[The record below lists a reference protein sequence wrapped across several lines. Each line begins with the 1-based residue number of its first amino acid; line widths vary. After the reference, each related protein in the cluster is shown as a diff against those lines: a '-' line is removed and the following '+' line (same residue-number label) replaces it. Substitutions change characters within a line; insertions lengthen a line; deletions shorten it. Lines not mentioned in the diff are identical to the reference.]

1 MNRQHKV
8 LLLILA
14 MVCVFSLCIIT
25 AAADEAEG
33 RQPDQLLILTY
44 DNCKTEYIE
53 GELFN
58 PTGFRGYVL
67 CVDPQYSFYIG
78 SSALTYLET
87 EPLTR
92 NVTEITFVYENLT
105 FKIPITVT
113 PDPNAP
119 EIPMLPIV
127 GFEASSAQTD
137 FLALQK
143 IDPSVLTIELIH
155 PDGSRT
161 AVDAASCTINPSIDE
176 PISAYVKALTITYS
190 NGDSTFS
197 DVIEISVTPILRVEL
212 GGLETATLYEGMTPA
227 IPSGITAKAVYDEMG
242 AVSMLLTDYVFEYPY
257 DTVKPDANGKT
268 TMKLIFDAIE
278 IDVEATVASIVSYT
292 ATGLESAYYYGDTF
306 YYSNARFIANYSDGS
321 TRDIT
326 EEVSLTAPS
335 TITANS
341 QITAIYNGTDI
352 FPQLGIALPQGTL
365 TVVTPPAKLQYEIG
379 ESFDASG
386 LTVAVEYSDGVR
398 RILTLGD
405 YTVSIPTILTSS
417 DRVVTLEYFG
427 ITEKIGITVG
437 NDVYVTN
444 LYILGSPDVMNYFEG
459 DFINISGVVIEAYYS
474 DGTYETIDP
483 RILTFTPSL
492 TTPLT
497 VDVTSVKIS
506 VGEGDRYREV
516 SYQITVKDK
525 HPTFLVP
532 NSQPSKLQYAEGE
545 KFDPDGLALRLYFND
560 DTYIVPS
567 TYTFS
572 PELGTPIVLQSNT
585 TEKYIIHTTYEYEG
599 VTYSYPIEITVT
611 PAKIENLLIT
621 RSPVKTVYE
630 IGEQFDPAGLDII
643 IIYEDRTLPM
653 SSIPEGYYTV
663 FPSVITETTKEIT
676 FSFRGKSVSLP
687 ITVNGVDSSEVTT
700 QPIEPPTTEP
710 ITPPE
715 TTQNTDTTDE
725 VTTQPPEVTTDPEES
740 TEAPEVTTELET
752 TTSPD
757 VTTSPNEVTTD
768 GDETTDPNAGG
779 NGPSSFLYLWIIVIV
794 IIVAAL
800 VALIIYYKKNF
811 T

>member
-1 MNRQHKV
+1 MNRQHKI

-14 MVCVFSLCIIT
+14 AVCVFSLCIIT

-53 GELFN
+53 GELFD

-78 SSALTYLET
+78 SSILTYLET

-92 NVTEITFVYENLT
+92 NVTEITFVYDGLT
-105 FKIPITVT
+105 FKVPITVN

-119 EIPMLPIV
+119 EPPMLPIV

-143 IDPSVLTIELIH
+143 IDPSILTIELIH

-161 AVDAASCTINPSIDE
+161 ALDAASCTINPSIDE
-176 PISAYVKALTITYS
+176 PISAYVKALTVTYS

-197 DVIEISVTPILRVEL
+197 DIIEISVAPILRVEL

-227 IPSGITAKAVYDEMG
+227 IPYGITAKAVYDETG
-242 AVSMLLTDYVFEYPY
+242 IVSMLLTDYEFEYPY
-257 DTVKPDANGKT
+257 DTVKADANGKT
-268 TMKLIFDAIE
+268 TMKFIFDTIE
-278 IDVEATVASIVSYT
+278 VDVEATVASIVSYT
-292 ATGLESAYYYGDTF
+292 AIGLESAYYYGDTF
-306 YYSNARFIANYSDGS
+306 SYANARFIANYSDGS

-326 EEVSLTAPS
+326 EEVLITAPS
-335 TITANS
+335 TIIAGS
-341 QITAIYNGTDI
+341 QVSVIYNGTDI
-352 FPQLGIALPQGTL
+352 FPLLGIALPQGTL

-386 LTVAVEYSDGVR
+386 LTVAVEYSDGAR
-398 RILTLGD
+398 RILNLGD
-405 YTVSIPTILTSS
+405 YTVSIPTILTST

-427 ITEKIGITVG
+427 ITEKIDITVG
-437 NDVYVTN
+437 KDVYVTN
-444 LYILGSPDVMNYFEG
+444 LYLLGAPDVMNYFEG
-459 DFINISGVVIEAYYS
+459 DFINIAGVVIEAYYS
-474 DGTYETIDP
+474 DGTHATIDP
-483 RILTFTPSL
+483 RTLTFTPSL

-532 NSQPSKLQYAEGE
+532 NSQPTKLQYAEGE
-545 KFDPDGLALRLYFND
+545 RFNPDGLALRLYFND

-567 TYTFS
+567 TYSFS

-663 FPSVITETTKEIT
+663 YPSVITETTKEIT

-700 QPIEPPTTEP
+700 APIEPPITEP
-710 ITPPE
+710 IITPPE
-715 TTQNTDTTDE
+715 TTQGTDTTDE
-725 VTTQPPEVTTDPEES
+725 VTTQPPEITTDPSET
-740 TEAPEVTTELET
+740 TEDPEVTTEFET

-757 VTTSPNEVTTD
+757 VTTTPDEDTTA
-768 GDETTDPNAGG
+768 GEETTEPFIDE
-779 NGPSSFLYLWIIVIV
+779 PSSFLYLWIIVIV

-800 VALIIYYKKNF
+800 IALIIYYKKNF